1 MFLSNVNNVTYD
13 DFIALKNSRNNQL
26 HKEFSIKFQK
36 IQKKFQSLSPATVYK
51 KIQKTNFI
59 LKTENDS
66 ILNIL
71 NKLTINNFD
80 TISEK
85 ISLKVNESNFISYTK
100 QILDYSKRSTI
111 NAKNLWYLMKMM
123 LDTFTGSTYNEFHLN
138 VESIL
143 LSYIDEILKQFD
155 IDNNDLPANEL
166 EDYSEFLER
175 NKYTSELKNKIAF
188 MYEFLKE
195 DFIKHYNINVVYG
208 VILEKTMKV
217 IQNVKKEHLLHL
229 ILECILIII
238 PHENLKTNPYAYNKF
253 LMLFDNDDI
262 KKNLKNKI
270 RFKLLDIID
279 YIKNAKS
286 QLS

>member
-1 MFLSNVNNVTYD
+1 MFLSRINKVTYD
-13 DFIALKNSRNNQL
+13 YFTALKNSRNNQL
-26 HKEFSIKFQK
+26 HKEFTIKFQR

-59 LKTENDS
+59 TKTENDT

-85 ISLKVNESNFISYTK
+85 ISLKVNKSNFISYT
-100 QILDYSKRSTI
+100 QQVLDYSKRSTI

-123 LDTFTGSTYNEFHLN
+123 LNTFNGATYHEFHLN
-138 VESIL
+138 IETML
-143 LSYIDEILKQFD
+143 LSYIDEIIKIFD
-155 IDNNDLPANEL
+155 VDNNDLSVNEY
-166 EDYSEFLER
+166 EDYTEFLER

-188 MYEFLKE
+188 MFEFLKE
-195 DFIKHYNINVVYG
+195 DFIQHYNINVIYG
-208 VILEKTMKV
+208 VFLEKTMK
-217 IQNVKKEHLLHL
+217 IILSKNDHLLHL
-229 ILECILIII
+229 ILESILIII
-238 PHENLKTNPYAYNKF
+238 PHENLKKNPYAYNKF

>member
-1 MFLSNVNNVTYD
+1 MILSKIDIVTHD
-13 DFIALKNSRNNQL
+13 DFIALKNSRNHKL
-26 HKEFSIKFQK
+26 HKDFTVKFQR

-59 LKTENDS
+59 TKTENDS

-100 QILDYSKRSTI
+100 QVLDYSKRSTI
-111 NAKNLWYLMKMM
+111 NAKNLWFLMKMM
-123 LDTFTGSTYNEFHLN
+123 LNTFNGLTYDDFHLN
-138 VESIL
+138 VESLL
-143 LSYIDEILKQFD
+143 LSYIDEIVKIFD
-155 IDNNDLPANEL
+155 TDNNDLSVNEM

-188 MYEFLKE
+188 MYQFLKE

-208 VILEKTMKV
+208 VFLEKTMKN
-217 IQNVKKEHLLHL
+217 IHSKNEHLLHL
-229 ILECILIII
+229 ILESILIII
-238 PHENLKTNPYAYNKF
+238 PHENLRKNPYAYNKF
-253 LMLFDNDDI
+253 LMLFDNEDI
-262 KKNLKNKI
+262 KKNLNNKI

-286 QLS
+286 QLL

>member
-1 MFLSNVNNVTYD
+1 MFLSNVNKVSYD

-26 HKEFSIKFQK
+26 HKEFTIKFQK

-59 LKTENDS
+59 SKSESDS

-85 ISLKVNESNFISYTK
+85 ISLKVNESNFLSYTK

-123 LDTFTGSTYNEFHLN
+123 LDTFSGSTYNEFHLN

-143 LSYIDEILKQFD
+143 LSYIDEIVKQFD
-155 IDNNDLPANEL
+155 IDNNDLQVNEA

-208 VILEKTMKV
+208 VILEKTMKI
-217 IQNVKKEHLLHL
+217 IQNSKKEHLLHL

>member
-1 MFLSNVNNVTYD
+1 MFLSNVNKVSYD
-13 DFIALKNSRNNQL
+13 DFIALKNSRNNKL
-26 HKEFSIKFQK
+26 HKEFTIKFQK

-59 LKTENDS
+59 SKSESDS

-85 ISLKVNESNFISYTK
+85 ISLKVNESNFLSYTK

-123 LDTFTGSTYNEFHLN
+123 LDTFSGSTYNEFHLN

-155 IDNNDLPANEL
+155 IDNNDLPVNEA

-175 NKYTSELKNKIAF
+175 NRYTSEFKNKIAF
-188 MYEFLKE
+188 MFEFLKE

-208 VILEKTMKV
+208 VILEKTMKI
-217 IQNVKKEHLLHL
+217 IQNSKKEHLLHL

-270 RFKLLDIID
+270 RFKLLDITD

>member
-1 MFLSNVNNVTYD
+1 MFLSRINKVTYD
-13 DFIALKNSRNNQL
+13 DFTALKNSRNNQL
-26 HKEFSIKFQK
+26 HKEFTIKFQR

-59 LKTENDS
+59 TKTENDT

-85 ISLKVNESNFISYTK
+85 ISLKVNKSNFISYT
-100 QILDYSKRSTI
+100 QQVLDYSKRSTI

-123 LDTFTGSTYNEFHLN
+123 LDTFNGETYHEFHLN
-138 VESIL
+138 IETML
-143 LSYIDEILKQFD
+143 LSYIDEIIKIFD
-155 IDNNDLPANEL
+155 VDNNDLSVNED
-166 EDYSEFLER
+166 EDYTEFLER

-188 MYEFLKE
+188 MFEFLKE
-195 DFIKHYNINVVYG
+195 DFIQHYNINVIYG
-208 VILEKTMKV
+208 VFLEKTMK
-217 IQNVKKEHLLHL
+217 IILSKNDHLLHL
-229 ILECILIII
+229 ILESILIII
-238 PHENLKTNPYAYNKF
+238 PHENLKKNPYAYNKF

>member
-1 MFLSNVNNVTYD
+1 MNKVSYD

-26 HKEFSIKFQK
+26 HKEFTIKFQK

-59 LKTENDS
+59 SKSESDS

-85 ISLKVNESNFISYTK
+85 ISLKVNESNFLSYTK

-123 LDTFTGSTYNEFHLN
+123 LDTFSGSTYNEFHLN

-143 LSYIDEILKQFD
+143 LSYIDEIVKQFD
-155 IDNNDLPANEL
+155 IDNNDLPVNEA

-208 VILEKTMKV
+208 VILEKTMKI
-217 IQNVKKEHLLHL
+217 IQNLKKEHLLHL

-262 KKNLKNKI
+262 KKNLNNKI

>member
-1 MFLSNVNNVTYD
+1 MFLSRINKVTYD
-13 DFIALKNSRNNQL
+13 DFTALKNCRNNKL
-26 HKEFSIKFQK
+26 HKEFTIKFQR

-59 LKTENDS
+59 TKTENDT

-85 ISLKVNESNFISYTK
+85 ISLKVNKSNFISYA
-100 QILDYSKRSTI
+100 QQVLDYSKRSTI
-111 NAKNLWYLMKMM
+111 NAKNLWCLMKMM
-123 LDTFTGSTYNEFHLN
+123 LDTFNGETYNEFHLN
-138 VESIL
+138 IETML
-143 LSYIDEILKQFD
+143 LSYIDDIIKIFD
-155 IDNNDLPANEL
+155 VDNNDLSVNED
-166 EDYSEFLER
+166 EDYTEFLER

-188 MYEFLKE
+188 MFEFLKE
-195 DFIKHYNINVVYG
+195 DFIQHYNINVIYG
-208 VILEKTMKV
+208 VFLEKTMK
-217 IQNVKKEHLLHL
+217 IILAKNDHLLHL
-229 ILECILIII
+229 ILESIFIII
-238 PHENLKTNPYAYNKF
+238 PHENLKKNPYAYNKF

>member
-1 MFLSNVNNVTYD
+1 MFLSRINKVTYD
-13 DFIALKNSRNNQL
+13 DFTALKNSRNNKL
-26 HKEFSIKFQK
+26 HKEFTIKFQR

-59 LKTENDS
+59 TKTENDT

-85 ISLKVNESNFISYTK
+85 ISLKVNKSNFISYA
-100 QILDYSKRSTI
+100 QQVLDYSKRSTI
-111 NAKNLWYLMKMM
+111 NAKNLWCLMKMM
-123 LDTFTGSTYNEFHLN
+123 LDTFNGETYNEFHLN
-138 VESIL
+138 IETML
-143 LSYIDEILKQFD
+143 LSYIDEISKIFD
-155 IDNNDLPANEL
+155 VDNNDLSVNED
-166 EDYSEFLER
+166 EDYTEFLER

-188 MYEFLKE
+188 MFEFLKE
-195 DFIKHYNINVVYG
+195 DFIQHYNINVIYG
-208 VILEKTMKV
+208 VFLEKTMK
-217 IQNVKKEHLLHL
+217 IILAKNDHLLHL
-229 ILECILIII
+229 ILESIFIII
-238 PHENLKTNPYAYNKF
+238 PHENLKKNPYAYNKF

>member
-1 MFLSNVNNVTYD
+1 MFLSNVNKVSYD

-26 HKEFSIKFQK
+26 HKEFTIKFQK

-59 LKTENDS
+59 SKSESDS

-85 ISLKVNESNFISYTK
+85 ISLKVNESNFLSYTK

-123 LDTFTGSTYNEFHLN
+123 LDTFSGSTYNEFHLN

-143 LSYIDEILKQFD
+143 LSYIDEIVKQFD
-155 IDNNDLPANEL
+155 IDNNDLPVNEA

-208 VILEKTMKV
+208 VILEKTMKI
-217 IQNVKKEHLLHL
+217 IQNSKKEHLLHL

>member
-1 MFLSNVNNVTYD
+1 MFLSNVNKVSYD

-26 HKEFSIKFQK
+26 HKEFTIKFQK

-59 LKTENDS
+59 SKSESDS

-85 ISLKVNESNFISYTK
+85 ISLKVNESNFLSYTK

-123 LDTFTGSTYNEFHLN
+123 LDTFSGSTYNEFHLN

-155 IDNNDLPANEL
+155 IDNNDLPVNEA

-188 MYEFLKE
+188 MFEFLKE

-208 VILEKTMKV
+208 VILEKTMKI
-217 IQNVKKEHLLHL
+217 IQNSKKEHLLHL

-270 RFKLLDIID
+270 RFKLLDITD

>member
-1 MFLSNVNNVTYD
+1 MFLSRINKVTYD
-13 DFIALKNSRNNQL
+13 DFTALKNSRNNKL
-26 HKEFSIKFQK
+26 HKEFTIKFQR

-59 LKTENDS
+59 TKTENDT

-85 ISLKVNESNFISYTK
+85 ISLKVNKSNFISYA
-100 QILDYSKRSTI
+100 QQVLDYSKRSTI
-111 NAKNLWYLMKMM
+111 NAKNLWCLMKMM
-123 LDTFTGSTYNEFHLN
+123 LDTFNGETYNEFHLN
-138 VESIL
+138 IETML
-143 LSYIDEILKQFD
+143 LSYIDDIIKIFD
-155 IDNNDLPANEL
+155 VDNNDLSVNED
-166 EDYSEFLER
+166 EDYTEFLER

-188 MYEFLKE
+188 MFEFLKE
-195 DFIKHYNINVVYG
+195 DFIQHYNINVIYG
-208 VILEKTMKV
+208 VFLEKTMK
-217 IQNVKKEHLLHL
+217 IILAKNDHLLHL
-229 ILECILIII
+229 VLESIFIII
-238 PHENLKTNPYAYNKF
+238 PHENLKKNPYAYNKF
-253 LMLFDNDDI
+253 LMLFNNNDI